1 MTAGIPPKG
10 LSRIS
15 RHHLAR
21 SSLQVQPCM
30 YNAMDYQD
38 DELAPGATEGAG
50 ASIVDERARRKQ
62 EKKEM
67 KEMRRRKKE
76 AREAQDTNEAEKVEE
91 EAPTPPADQA
101 PATPV
106 KKGRYGPR
114 NPYKKREKGPD
125 GKPVS
130 SMKRK
135 REGDAHVEK
144 AAVTEDKMSSGMC
157 FLRPSFLQDLKE
169 SMGNPG
175 FTSSPKIDD
184 TGNEEKAPK
193 KKGKGRPPGA
203 VKTAIPESGE
213 TKTTQAEMVAKNSI
227 PSELAMTKRQKQN
240 QEERVDTGSLE
251 KTFKM
256 IKTPIPIPSVASMLL
271 SGTRKTSALPSE
283 PRYDLDNSTSEP
295 QPKKSKPT
303 KPESQVFV
311 PDTPPSRNCS
321 EFMTT
326 ARQPS
331 IPFIVQQKKT
341 EERVPTRA
349 KHLISSQGSVMPLS
363 SSSNSQATGLTWSNL
378 MAHKQQVEGKSR
390 LRTPHRAV
398 SIATDMT
405 SSGTSSTT
413 PSIKDMFL
421 RIGKPY
427 TNPFFTE
434 PKKPSQHIER
444 HPESSLAVFTA
455 AFTTVRATV
464 NFTDEKEYVIEHDA
478 LVAASSG
485 RLPCLHKVTGCTP
498 KGEEMLRL
506 SCEENAWPV
515 LKMANTSE
523 AEAKAACDAISR
535 CQTAECLLRHTIA
548 AYIPV
553 PLGVIEGIWSL
564 YCPGYSARHVD
575 RYGFGKRTLTVFE
588 TAGASKHEGVYTA
601 RLLLLPRSISFA
613 MGDFVGPPHASFR
626 HVELKTVPEGYRVE
640 IVFLGNGYA
649 KVRLDMHLLLTGRVA
664 TAAGEKREKSK
675 TNSCS
680 TGIFEFLAVH
690 QKAVVWMETSEGRKT
705 GTKHDS

>member
-311 PDTPPSRNCS
+311 PDTPPS
-321 EFMTT
+321 
-326 ARQPS
+326 Q
-331 IPFIVQQKKT
+331 
-341 EERVPTRA
+341 
-349 KHLISSQGSVMPLS
+349 
-363 SSSNSQATGLTWSNL
+363 
-378 MAHKQQVEGKSR
+378 GKSR

>member
-1 MTAGIPPKG
+1 
-10 LSRIS
+10 
-15 RHHLAR
+15 
-21 SSLQVQPCM
+21 
-30 YNAMDYQD
+30 MDYQD

-101 PATPV
+101 PTTPV

-295 QPKKSKPT
+295 QPKNPNQQNPSLRSL
-303 KPESQVFV
+303 SQTHLPRV
-311 PDTPPSRNCS
+311 
-321 EFMTT
+321 
-326 ARQPS
+326 
-331 IPFIVQQKKT
+331 IV
-341 EERVPTRA
+341 
-349 KHLISSQGSVMPLS
+349 GSVMPLS

-535 CQTAECLLRHTIA
+535 CQTAESLLRHTIA